1 MSMATVL
8 GWVNLILLTV
18 GAILLAAAR
27 KGVEVAAGNAAA
39 DAVTRLTWSG
49 ELARELQKVRG
60 TERQEARLTSY
71 GDLWARMRPTAIY
84 DRTPFTRAM
93 VADLAESL
101 SDWYFS
107 ATGGLLLTTPVRELY
122 FALQN
127 LLHEVGAG
135 DDWTGRRTEATRTVF
150 VEFLERSDLGAAK
163 AFMVFLDQRAVD
175 GWPPDDIVERAR
187 KWRADIQRI
196 PPLWSGLEPE
206 VRFAIVQQVSSV
218 LRTALSADVESRLR

>member
-1 MSMATVL
+1 MGTVL
-8 GWVNLILLTV
+8 DWISVILLAV

-27 KGVEVAAGNAAA
+27 KGVEVAASNAAA

-60 TERQEARLTSY
+60 TERQEARLVSY
-71 GDLWARMRPTAIY
+71 GDLWSRMRPTAIY

-93 VADLAESL
+93 VADLAASM

-107 ATGGLLLTTPVRELY
+107 PTGGLLLTTPARELY
-122 FALQN
+122 FTLQD
-127 LLHEVGAG
+127 LLHEIGTG
-135 DDWTGRRTEATRTVF
+135 DDWTGERTEGARTIF
-150 VEFLERSDLGAAK
+150 VDFLGRNGLDAAA
-163 AFMVFLDQRAVD
+163 AFIDFLDARAVAE
-175 GWPPDDIVERAR
+175 WPPDDVVERAR
-187 KWRADIQRI
+187 AWRADIRQI
-196 PPLWSGLEPE
+196 PPLWPGLDET

>member
-1 MSMATVL
+1 MATVL

-107 ATGGLLLTTPVRELY
+107 ATGGLLLTTPVREL
-122 FALQN
+122 
-127 LLHEVGAG
+127 
-135 DDWTGRRTEATRTVF
+135 F